1 METHLV
7 RVAGRVCNHCRRPLH
22 ERRQAETARA
32 LLSASR
38 DGVCISDLV
47 VAESYFLLRH
57 HYAVLHTDATQALA
71 ALLDDPRVQYTGVLH
86 RVLRDVDARGSLRA
100 VPGVMDQLILA
111 DSRSDLCTFGRF
123 HRHLANS
130 DDAQRLSELAKAR
143 VASDLSVAS
152 KLLTTDE

>member
-38 DGVCISDLV
+38 DGVCFSDLV
-47 VAESYFLLRH
+47 IGESYFLLRH
-57 HYAVLHTDATQALA
+57 HYKVLHKDAFQALA
-71 ALLDDPRVQYTGVLH
+71 ALLADPRVQCTDVSQ
-86 RVLRDVDARGSLRA
+86 RVLRDVGARGLLRV

-111 DSRSDLCTFGRF
+111 DSRSYLCTVVRF
-123 HRHLANS
+123 DRHLAKS
-130 DDAQRLSELAKAR
+130 VDAQRLIELA
-143 VASDLSVAS
+143 
-152 KLLTTDE
+152 